1 MHTTRFVL
9 YVAPV
14 TLLLTACDSTAPRP
28 MQRINLSTTI
38 GPRASQSAPFADVT
52 VTGTGGT
59 VRITSAKVVL
69 SHIELASDAATNPT
83 QRTTTNTTA
92 RCRLTP

>member
-28 MQRINLSTTI
+28 MQRINLS
-38 GPRASQSAPFADVT
+38 PRS
-52 VTGTGGT
+52 
-59 VRITSAKVVL
+59 VRVPPSLLVRGRHRHGHRRHCTHHVGEGRPVAYRAGERRGVR
-69 SHIELASDAATNPT
+69 
-83 QRTTTNTTA
+83 QR
-92 RCRLTP
+92 RQR